1 MKAKGEASA
10 ASRFMATAIALFCL
24 WILVTST
31 VPDEF
36 LAKAAPRGA
45 ALQEI
50 VAGAILSLILALWG
64 YRYLTAKGLSN
75 FAPRRILYAILYI
88 PIFFYEC
95 FKANLDVAY
104 RVVHPKMP
112 IKPGIVAI
120 RTSLKSDV
128 GKLLLANSITLTPG
142 TLTVDISGDYLF
154 IHWIN
159 VKSSGSRQRVR
170 TSSRRSAEGGEKKRS
185 STPRWT
191 VRSFSG
197 MSLIIFCTARRASKF
212 TIASSGGGT
221 SEGIMAR

>member
-1 MKAKGEASA
+1 MKANGKAST
-10 ASRFMATAIALFCL
+10 ASRYTATVIALFCL

-31 VPDEF
+31 VFDEF
-36 LAKAAPRGA
+36 LGEAGPRGA

-50 VAGAILSLILALWG
+50 VAGAILSLIVAFWG
-64 YRYLTAKGLSN
+64 YRYLTAKGMSN

-104 RVVHPKMP
+104 RVIHPKMP

-128 GKLLLANSITLTPG
+128 AKLLLANSITLTPG
-142 TLTVDISGDYLF
+142 TLTVDVSGEYLF

-159 VKSSGSRQRVR
+159 VKSTDVEEASRLIAGRFEKYLKVI
-170 TSSRRSAEGGEKKRS
+170 AE
-185 STPRWT
+185 
-191 VRSFSG
+191 
-197 MSLIIFCTARRASKF
+197 
-212 TIASSGGGT
+212 
-221 SEGIMAR
+221 